1 MDMDKQTLE
10 DLKEKD
16 AQGDAEAQYQL
27 GMYSESRR
35 DYRAAREYYK
45 KAAKKGNHKAETRL
59 GILFH
64 EGYGTNIND
73 EIALYWFKR
82 AANAKS
88 PDPLG
93 EYYMGLL
100 CETGVEAMP
109 DGKNTGKYDENDLE
123 RMAESGGFAEREEIL
138 KPDGN
143 EAVKWYQKA
152 AEGGCGEA
160 MERLGE
166 LYCHGMYVDKDP
178 GRALELFEKAADMGM
193 KESAY
198 MAALM
203 LDAGEGCQRDEAKAL
218 ERLRQAAEM
227 DHRKAQT
234 AYGQKL
240 AAAGQYADA
249 LRWFEKAA
257 GYDTAAKRELGDLYL
272 NGHGVK
278 KDEAKAFEYFRS
290 AAEDKYAPDPIAQL
304 KLGMLC
310 YLGIGCEQDS
320 AKAGKLIMDSFVGGV
335 GITAAQ
341 GIDDDI
347 RDIYGVMCEHGFA
360 VEKQPEKAYKYYS
373 AAGGGGNVNA
383 LYNAGRCFYYG
394 IGKEKNNSIA
404 KNWLTSAAEKGHA
417 EAKKL
422 LDKILFEEEYA
433 KKNREKD

>member
-1 MDMDKQTLE
+1 MDMDIQTLDE
-10 DLKEKD
+10 LKKKD

-100 CETGVEAMP
+100 CETGVEVMP
-109 DGKNTGKYDENDLE
+109 DGSNSGRFNENDIE
-123 RMAESGGFAEREEIL
+123 RMAESDGSGGREEIL
-138 KPDGN
+138 KADGK
-143 EAVKWYQKA
+143 EAVKWYSKA
-152 AEGGCGEA
+152 AGSGSAEA

-166 LYCHGMYVDKDP
+166 MYSHGLYVDKDP
-178 GRALELFEKAADMGM
+178 LKALELFEKAADKGM

-203 LDAGEGCQRDEAKAL
+203 LDAGEDSPKDATKAL
-218 ERLRQAAEM
+218 ELLRRAAGM

-257 GYDTAAKRELGDLYL
+257 EYDTAAKRELGNLYL
-272 NGHGVK
+272 GGHGVQ
-278 KDEAKAFEYFRS
+278 KDEAKAVEYFSS
-290 AAEDKYAPDPIAQL
+290 AAENRNNPDPIAQL
-304 KLGMLC
+304 KLGMLF
-310 YLGIGCEQDS
+310 YLGIGCEPNNT
-320 AKAGKLIMDSFVGGV
+320 KAGKLIMDSFVGGV

-347 RDIYGVMCEHGFA
+347 RDVYGVMCEHGFG

-394 IGKEKNNSIA
+394 IGKEKNNQLA
-404 KNWLTSAAEKGHA
+404 KNWLSSAAEKGHG

-422 LDKILFEEEYA
+422 LDRILFEEEYA
-433 KKNREKD
+433 KKNQEKN